1 MTNSNFNPN
10 YGSILFLGSG
20 ETASA
25 GRILHEQLFQKLSK
39 KQVNVAVLETPAG
52 FEPNSQQ
59 VASEVSDFFTDK
71 LQNYHPDQKA

>member
-1 MTNSNFNPN
+1 MTNSTPNLN

-39 KQVNVAVLETPAG
+39 KKINVAILETPAG
-52 FEPNSQQ
+52 FDPNSEQ
-59 VASEVSDFFTDK
+59 VASEVSDFFTEK
-71 LQNYHPDQKA
+71 LQNYHPDV